1 MEGWRDKLY
10 SWNDNISDSELIMLN
25 KIDILSY
32 SDNGESTL
40 DLLFVNGHWFCYAL
54 EDEARDIKVAG
65 ETRIPRA
72 MYPLGIRKEVTPL
85 TQKYRD
91 KFDWFEFHIEIV
103 GVPNFDYVYMH
114 IGNDADDT
122 EACVLVGD
130 DANNNNH
137 GVGYIKNSAKAF
149 ERFYKLVYPK
159 LKAGETFLIELQDI
173 NLNVHRGE

>member
-1 MEGWRDKLY
+1 VEGRW
-10 SWNDNISDSELIMLN
+10 WNVYPWNASYGNGAIKMLN
-25 KIDILSY
+25 KIDVLSY
-32 SDNGESTL
+32 NDNGESTL
-40 DLLFVNGHWFCYAL
+40 DLLFINGRWFCYAL
-54 EDEARDIKVAG
+54 EDEARDIKLAG

-72 MYPLGIRKEVTPL
+72 MFQLGIRKEVTPL

-91 KFDWFEFHIEIV
+91 RFDWFEFHIEILS
-103 GVPNFDYVYMH
+103 VPDFDYVYMH

-137 GVGYIKNSAKAF
+137 GVGYIKNSGKAF